1 MASEPEWK
9 QCYAE
14 CKKCVMGQGWKDP
27 LNSVSLNLRREL
39 CRKPIQK
46 VLLCFSDGFCVKPAL
61 YDFRADQVCILHTCF
76 FRQTSHV
83 SWRFQFW
90 TDPLIPFMKGAVPL
104 NRAAVSHRHFAGRN
118 TPRAKQGKI
127 IVLCHRLSENKRET
141 SHTGLMLIC
150 HKNNTNISGQGMQG
164 KRWKPLHSHSVHFCL
179 SENPPSPSFTHLK
192 QLHLSAIRQNC
203 G

>member
-1 MASEPEWK
+1 
-9 QCYAE
+9 
-14 CKKCVMGQGWKDP
+14 
-27 LNSVSLNLRREL
+27 
-39 CRKPIQK
+39 
-46 VLLCFSDGFCVKPAL
+46 
-61 YDFRADQVCILHTCF
+61 
-76 FRQTSHV
+76 
-83 SWRFQFW
+83 
-90 TDPLIPFMKGAVPL
+90 MKGVVPL

-203 G
+203 GKCCSASFPLFGFFLITSFCKFCRYMSLPQATIRTHSKIRQVHGLEAIADPK